1 MQNSCHYKLNN
12 AKLLGMK
19 IKFEIA
25 AQLHS
30 DSYHITLKATS
41 HTEMNLLLSHY
52 SATKVLFCTVFIVV
66 FSIKTMARSLS
77 KQGKGPPKKR
87 GVLKWCIF
95 NTENCSE

>member
-1 MQNSCHYKLNN
+1 MQNLFHYKLNN

-41 HTEMNLLLSHY
+41 HTEMNYCSLPILPPKSCSVQCLLLY
-52 SATKVLFCTVFIVV
+52 SV
-66 FSIKTMARSLS
+66 S
-77 KQGKGPPKKR
+77 KPWQGVSANREKGHQRK
-87 GVLKWCIF
+87 
-95 NTENCSE
+95 EEY